1 MRIVKESPRDQIES
15 LSKIIR
21 VFENVT
27 SKLLKTTEIQ
37 KTLNSLDFPSFHAFR
52 ITLQNASECIWIKYK
67 KKNPLCGYIDFPPQK
82 RRAFAKCFNH
92 KHSQKHT
99 DSISTWD

>member
-1 MRIVKESPRDQIES
+1 MGVVKESPRDQIES
-15 LSKIIR
+15 LSKIIK

-52 ITLQNASECIWIKYK
+52 ITLQNV
-67 KKNPLCGYIDFPPQK
+67 
-82 RRAFAKCFNH
+82 
-92 KHSQKHT
+92 
-99 DSISTWD
+99 

>member
-27 SKLLKTTEIQ
+27 SKLLKTIEIQ
-37 KTLNSLDFPSFHAFR
+37 KTSNSLDFPSFHAFR
-52 ITLQNASECIWIKYK
+52 ITLQNVWSNIKYGASGS
-67 KKNPLCGYIDFPPQK
+67 NIK
-82 RRAFAKCFNH
+82 RKIPYVA
-92 KHSQKHT
+92 
-99 DSISTWD
+99 I